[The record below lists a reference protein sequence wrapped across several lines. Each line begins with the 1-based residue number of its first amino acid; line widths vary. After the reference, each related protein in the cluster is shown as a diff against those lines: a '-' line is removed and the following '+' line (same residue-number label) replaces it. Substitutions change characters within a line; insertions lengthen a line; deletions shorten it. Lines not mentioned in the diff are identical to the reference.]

1 MQLRK
6 ILICLVALFF
16 VSTECSCAATTTVPV
31 NVTVAS
37 GGYTIVVLGGGTIEF
52 GTVTL
57 NGDDQ
62 TVSPASVATLRIVDA
77 TGSNAG
83 WNVTFVVTDFISGS
97 NTIPK
102 ANLSFNPSSGSIT
115 RVSGQ
120 TIDGSNGPKETGGG
134 SQALSSSVKV
144 VTTNVGYGKGRYDYS
159 PALSS
164 FSLVV
169 PATTLV
175 GTYTSTLTVTLSSGP

>member
-1 MQLRK
+1 MRLSK
-6 ILICLVALFF
+6 MVVFLVALFF
-16 VSTECSCAATTTVPV
+16 MSTGFSCAATTTVPV

-62 TVSPASVATLRIVDA
+62 TVSPTSVATLRIIDA

-102 ANLSFNPSSGSIT
+102 ANLSFNPSGGSIT

-134 SQALSSSVKV
+134 SQALSTPVKV
-144 VTTNVGYGKGRYDYS
+144 VTTNAGYGKGRYDYLAA
-159 PALSS
+159 PSS
-164 FSLVV
+164 FSLMV
-169 PATTLV
+169 PATVLV
-175 GTYTSTLTVTLSSGP
+175 GTYASTLTATLSSGP